1 MSSFSWSHSL
11 PALHSQVLRGDIM
24 DMNDAVTD
32 ISKLQSNLNNKLDKN
47 QEAILALNEL
57 ISQLK
62 NELKTKIDECNA
74 RDKTIQKKDDE
85 ITGLNRKIAVDESSW
100 RSASKEQQEELMK
113 LQSDLNNLRQTFSN
127 KEEILNS
134 KKTELEKTVEI
145 QKKEIGMLSN
155 RLGAMLQRL
164 QKTED
169 VNRKVLLKSIEASKK
184 FDALSQELANKTA
197 ELQRKDIQFKQQI
210 SLLESETVK
219 QKKQIIGENT
229 KRLIVLMAQ
238 IEGLKKKIE
247 KKDSLLDHKSQRQ
260 KEIFSEMVNKFR
272 ELGVAPKEA
281 KTSEKTF
288 KAPEL
293 TAVPSFRVET
303 APSTPEP
310 MADIFSDITKEIEEE
325 EETLNVTVEADPSF
339 LEPMVERALEQGDS
353 EEEIVASLVCSGY
366 QEPDIRSAIRRNRN

>member
-169 VNRKVLLKSIEASKK
+169 VNRKVLLKSIDASKK

>member
-1 MSSFSWSHSL
+1 
-11 PALHSQVLRGDIM
+11 M

-169 VNRKVLLKSIEASKK
+169 VNRKVLLKSIDASKK